1 MVEFF
6 RITWDEGVFEVS
18 YDTQTDEIVVPND
31 VIGDHEETEE
41 LFGEQ
46 ELTFLIAD
54 VGEGRRIGIGV
65 TFEELI
71 PI

>member
-6 RITWDEGVFEVS
+6 RITWDDGVFEVS